1 MLSTY
6 ERILNEYKVW
16 HPSLYNQTVECRPSG
31 RYSILVTLDDESRLE
46 YNSTDNSI
54 RDVTKFYIRERT
66 LDVDEESW
74 RKEFGRKLQ
83 RVIAEKGMTQEKLS
97 EVTGISRQ
105 MMSRYVRGTSTPSGY
120 ILSRLVEALG
130 CDVRELTKFGY
141 IEE

>member
-16 HPSLYNQTVECRPSG
+16 HPALYNQTVECRPSG